1 MHPSFYYRWKCAR
14 RAAGGEAS
22 AHAGGF
28 GPTADAG
35 GHGQPHASA
44 GRWWAGHREGLFFGV
59 RRPLR
64 FMAHRLNLDDEQ
76 VQALARILNEIKT
89 ERAQAEVDERR
100 ALGQIA
106 DALDSEELDVARTEA
121 ALRSRVES
129 AERLEKAVLK
139 VLRETHA
146 LLNREQRA
154 QLAYMLRSG
163 QLTI

>member
-1 MHPSFYYRWKCAR
+1 TALTGSGAAPRLFGGARMNARASRRRTSLRPAPPAGRESPGRGGPMHPSFYYRWKCAR

-89 ERAQAEVDERR
+89 E
-100 ALGQIA
+100 
-106 DALDSEELDVARTEA
+106 
-121 ALRSRVES
+121 
-129 AERLEKAVLK
+129 
-139 VLRETHA
+139 
-146 LLNREQRA
+146 
-154 QLAYMLRSG
+154 
-163 QLTI
+163 